1 MFETTCL
8 ISAWNKTRVLYKF
21 QPQPRRRV
29 QVFLPPGVIAPLM
42 GARQLLVGLLV
53 PYRRHGALTPIALPN
68 LFNGQSAFPK
78 RWYQQ
83 FSKNIHLIDDWAA
96 AQLCVLDWIEPSTG
110 RQERLLLHWKGRV
123 YSAQTYS
130 LLSIC
135 FKWLV
140 IWFQMDSDG
149 FAADDLPKRFP
160 CLASTMAGWFHLVSL
175 RCLISFPEMLMR
187 IVALTKTGKEAQWSV
202 GHALTSSETIT

>member
-8 ISAWNKTRVLYKF
+8 ISAWNWTRVLYKF
-21 QPQPRRRV
+21 QPQARRRV
-29 QVFLPPGVIAPLM
+29 QVFLPLGVIAPLM

-53 PYRRHGALTPIALPN
+53 PYHRPGAVTPIALPN

-83 FSKNIHLIDDWAA
+83 ISKNIHLIDDWAA

-110 RQERLLLHWKGRV
+110 RQERLPLHWKGRV

-130 LLSIC
+130 AYVSNGWQYDLRWIQTDLLQMIYQRG
-135 FKWLV
+135 FLVWHQQWLA
-140 IWFQMDSDG
+140 G
-149 FAADDLPKRFP
+149 FILSRW
-160 CLASTMAGWFHLVSL
+160 GVW
-175 RCLISFPEMLMR
+175 
-187 IVALTKTGKEAQWSV
+187 
-202 GHALTSSETIT
+202 